1 LVQAAVWSVAQLWWL
16 APIVGTVVGLVT
28 NYLAIQMIFRPH
40 EEHRYLGFV
49 RYQGLFPK
57 RQAEIAA
64 DYGRLAAEEI
74 LTPQNLIRLVT
85 EREAGLRIAR
95 LITETVSGHIDE
107 QRAKLQKMV
116 PLPITDAQAG
126 EVKTVVVDHLA
137 RALPEAQPRLE
148 AYLERKLDIAST
160 LETKLARLSKPQ
172 FERILRG
179 VFEQDEII
187 LVVIGGVLGG
197 LVGVLQSV
205 LTLAA
210 G

>member
-1 LVQAAVWSVAQLWWL
+1 
-16 APIVGTVVGLVT
+16 
-28 NYLAIQMIFRPH
+28 M
-40 EEHRYLGFV
+40 
-49 RYQGLFPK
+49 
-57 RQAEIAA
+57 
-64 DYGRLAAEEI
+64 
-74 LTPQNLIRLVT
+74 T

-107 QRAKLQKMV
+107 QRGKLQKMV

-126 EVKTVVVDHLA
+126 EVKALVVDHLA